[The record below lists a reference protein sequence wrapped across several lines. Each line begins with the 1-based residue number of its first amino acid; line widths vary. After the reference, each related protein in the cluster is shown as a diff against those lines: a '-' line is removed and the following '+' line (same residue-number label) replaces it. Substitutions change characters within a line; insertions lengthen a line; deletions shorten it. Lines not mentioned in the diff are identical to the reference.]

1 MSDATR
7 LQEFEA
13 LRALIPPCPEHGVG
27 CIDYAMQWLR
37 QAVPLMAREE
47 QLRAAA
53 ATADPSTVQ
62 ELLETQIRL
71 IEAENDRIKRMGVAM
86 LLAVQD
92 VIGAIKETG
101 TIEAIYIGLAGKM
114 NAKISDSREAVRAF
128 GEALGVPLAPSEK
141 TE

>member
-71 IEAENDRIKRMGVAM
+71 VEAENERLKRSGIAM

-92 VIGAIKETG
+92 AIGAVHETG
-101 TIEAIYIGLAGKM
+101 AIEAIYIGLSEKIHTKM
-114 NAKISDSREAVRAF
+114 SGSREAVRAF